1 MKKGKFKKISI
12 FALIAVIA
20 FVSAYMTV
28 EFLKIPDKFIVM
40 EGEKA
45 QHGRFF
51 SAHITEANDG
61 GVLKNGI
68 YKGGESKNYTADVKM
83 LGILDVKR
91 AEVEVLKN
99 KKLIACGNSIGVKL
113 YTDGVL
119 VADLTEFEQKDGG
132 NVSPA
137 RGAGLKPGD
146 FITYAGGEKIT
157 DIKTLKTQTEK
168 HKNTKMKIKFLRN
181 QKERETEIEP
191 KQDKNGG
198 LWRLGFWAKDS
209 TAGIGTLTY
218 IDPETGTFGALGH
231 GISGEGGNVLTVKNG
246 SVVRANIIDV
256 KKGVSGEPGELQG
269 VFAGGNSKIGTISKN
284 IKYGIFGTTQ
294 KTDGEIGGNEYYIG
308 TADKICEG
316 KAYILSNIS
325 GDTTEKYEI
334 EILKV
339 MRYNENSTKGMVIK
353 VTDKRLLEKT
363 GGIVQGMSGSPIIQ
377 NDLLIGAVTHV
388 FVNDPTKGYG
398 IFMETMVK
406 NSQ

>member
-1 MKKGKFKKISI
+1 MKFKKSI
-12 FALIAVIA
+12 IFVLIAVFA
-20 FVSAYMTV
+20 VFSAYMTV

-45 QHGRFF
+45 QYGRFF
-51 SAHITEANDG
+51 SAHIKDASDEG
-61 GVLKNGI
+61 ILKNGV
-68 YKGGESKNYTADVKM
+68 YTGKNDGKSFDADIKM
-83 LGILDVKR
+83 MGILDVKR
-91 AEVEVLKN
+91 AEVEVVKN
-99 KKLIACGNSIGVKL
+99 KKLIACGNAIGVKL

-157 DIKTLKTQTEK
+157 DVKGLKVQTEK
-168 HKNTKMKIKFLRN
+168 HKNKKMKIKFLRN
-181 QKERETEIEP
+181 SKERETEIEP
-191 KQDKNGG
+191 KQEKNGG
-198 LWRLGFWAKDS
+198 VWRLGFWAKDS

-218 IDPETGTFGALGH
+218 FDPETNTFGALGH
-231 GISGEGGNVLTVKNG
+231 GISGGDGANVLSVKNG

-256 KKGVSGEPGELQG
+256 KKGVSGSPGELQG
-269 VFAGGNSKIGTISKN
+269 VFAGGNSKIGTIGKN
-284 IKYGIFGTTQ
+284 IKYGIFGTAD
-294 KTDGEIGGNEYYIG
+294 KENIRGEEYFVG
-308 TADKICEG
+308 TADKITEG